1 MLNRYSLL
9 GKIIHSQNTN
19 QFMQQ
24 LSFGIEV
31 EGHRINRQTGHLSR
45 AKYPLQLGNPVQH
58 QAIRNDFGDTQV
70 EVITPSGPDLEANL
84 DLLTA
89 FNDVLRKNL
98 AADEALWLYSMPP
111 YLSADRHEFRIA
123 PADEYKSNYMQTVA
137 KRRDIARTL
146 ISGIHINLGLPLA
159 LMADIYQADFT
170 DQFTSSIDFINAVYI
185 KLAQGFMA
193 YRWLFT
199 LLFGES
205 PWADQSFYAN
215 QEKSLKHLVRSVRN
229 SSYGFGNGVY
239 GSYQSVDSYI
249 QKIKDD
255 VQQGDL
261 IAERE
266 FYDVVR
272 LKGPENLD
280 DLARTGVQYLE
291 LRTFDLDPLNKTGV
305 SALTVKFT
313 RLFFIYLL
321 MNPAVISDQKS
332 ADQFLLV
339 SRQKNEEVALEN
351 PLQVSA
357 CQREALALL
366 DDLISFTQVENIS
379 ADWLRDLRRRLT
391 DPAQMP
397 AVQLVA
403 QLPADIYTGLVQ
415 LADNRQRVQCQI
427 PALNGFADLSPM
439 VSNHLRQAIEAH
451 GQIKIVD
458 RKQGV
463 FTLKKNTLTK
473 NELFHD

>member
-1 MLNRYSLL
+1 MLNQYFLL
-9 GKIIHSQNTN
+9 GKIIHSQNTD

-31 EGHRINRQTGHLSR
+31 EGHRINRKTGHLSR
-45 AKYPLQLGNPVQH
+45 TTYPIKLGDPVQH

-70 EVITPSGPDLEANL
+70 EVITPSGPNLEANL

-111 YLSADRHEFRIA
+111 YLSADRHEFKIA
-123 PADEYKSNYMQTVA
+123 PADEYKRNYMQTVA
-137 KRRDIARTL
+137 SRRDIARTL

-159 LMADIYQADFT
+159 LMADIYQANFT
-170 DQFTSSIDFINAVYI
+170 DQFTSPIDFINAVYI
-185 KLAQGFMA
+185 KIAQGFMA

-205 PWADQSFYAN
+205 PWADQSFYTN
-215 QEKSLKHLVRSVRN
+215 REKSLNHLVRSVRN

-239 GSYQSVDSYI
+239 GSYQSVESYI
-249 QKIKDD
+249 QKIKSD
-255 VQQGDL
+255 VQKGDL

-272 LKGPENLD
+272 LKGGENLN
-280 DLARTGVQYLE
+280 DLAHKGVQYLE

-305 SALTVKFT
+305 SAITVKFT
-313 RLFFIYLL
+313 KLFFTYLL
-321 MNPAVISDQKS
+321 MNFPVISDQKQV
-332 ADQFLLV
+332 DQFLLA
-339 SRQKNEEVALEN
+339 SRQKNEKVALEN
-351 PLQVSA
+351 PFQVSA
-357 CQREALALL
+357 SQREALALL
-366 DDLISFTQVENIS
+366 DDLISFAQVEKIA
-379 ADWLRDLRRRLT
+379 ADWLLDLRRRLI
-391 DPAQMP
+391 DPAEMP
-397 AVQLVA
+397 AVQLLA
-403 QLPADIYTGLVQ
+403 QLPTDIYTGLVQ

-439 VSNHLRQAIEAH
+439 VSHRLRQSIEQH

-463 FTLKKNTLTK
+463 FVLQRNHKSITLT
-473 NELFHD
+473 